1 MSARVAVLSRRIL
14 LGRDEAWGARLGTAP
29 TAIYLLAGLVILLHV
44 LDLVT
49 GLRMMLTYG
58 THLEQNPLPRF
69 VMLYAGPVGL
79 IALKLAVVISGVLLF
94 VRTAQLG
101 RARLARNCLLVAAA
115 VGMLGAASNL
125 VS

>member
-1 MSARVAVLSRRIL
+1 M
-14 LGRDEAWGARLGTAP
+14 
-29 TAIYLLAGLVILLHV
+29 TAIYLLAGLVIPLQV

-58 THLEQNPLPRF
+58 THLEQNPLARF
-69 VMLYAGPVGL
+69 AMLYAGPVGL
-79 IALKLAVVISGVLLF
+79 IALKLAVVIGGVLPF

-101 RARLARNCLLVAAA
+101 RARLARNCLLFAAA

>member
-14 LGRDEAWGARLGTAP
+14 LGSDEAWGARLGTAP
-29 TAIYLLAGLVILLHV
+29 YAIYLLATFAVFFHV
-44 LDLVT
+44 LDLAL

-58 THLEQNPLPRF
+58 VHLEQNPLARF
-69 VMLYAGPVGL
+69 IMLSTGPGGL
-79 IALKLAVVISGVLLF
+79 IALKLVVVLGGVLLF

-101 RARLARNCLLVAAA
+101 RARLARNCLLFAVG

-125 VS
+125 VG